1 MQTFFLLALF
11 AVIHVIFWYGSNLQ
25 LIMENQKAALAWAIG
40 LSVPASILVFY
51 ATKLGYAE
59 FDSLWTVRLVGFGSS
74 YLVFPIMTYFYL
86 GESPFS
92 TKTMLCIFLSFAIIC
107 IQLFWKNT

>member
-1 MQTFFLLALF
+1 MQTLFLLALF
-11 AVIHVIFWYGSNLQ
+11 AVIHVILWYSSNLQ
-25 LIMENQKAALAWAIG
+25 LIMESQKAAFAWAIW
-40 LSVPASILVFY
+40 LSIPATALVFY
-51 ATKLGYAE
+51 ATKIGYAE
-59 FDSLWTVRLVGFGSS
+59 FDSLWTVRLLGFGSS

-92 TKTMLCIFLSFAIIC
+92 TKTMLCILLSFAIIC

>member
-1 MQTFFLLALF
+1 MQTLFLLALF
-11 AVIHVIFWYGSNLQ
+11 AVTHVIFWYSSNLQ
-25 LIMENQKAALAWAIG
+25 LIMESQKTAFAWAMG
-40 LSVPASILVFY
+40 LSVPATALVFY
-51 ATKLGYAE
+51 ATKIGYAE

-86 GESPFS
+86 NESPFN
-92 TKTMLCIFLSFAIIC
+92 TKTMLCILLSFAIIC